1 MEKEW
6 DSKTG
11 AVVWLY
17 SNRHVNKLKRFGD
30 IHYVS
35 RKMDYVV
42 LYIEIEKKEEILKKI
57 SEFHFVKKVEE
68 SFLQEMSMD
77 FQQVLEE
84 YRQEIQE
91 NGTPLFS

>member
-42 LYIEIEKKEEILKKI
+42 LYIEIEKKEENLKKI